1 MKLFSVVSAIL
12 SLVVVVGA
20 QLLAAWYAIN
30 LALAPLGRS
39 VIDASTTS
47 QVIGGVAAYCVAR
60 LVSTIVV
67 AAHDSTSGR

>member
-1 MKLFSVVSAIL
+1 MKTFSIL
-12 SLVVVVGA
+12 SAVLSLIVVLGA

-30 LALAPLGRS
+30 LALDPLGHS

-47 QVIGGVAAYCVAR
+47 QVVGAVAAYAVSR
-60 LVSTIVV
+60 LVASVVV